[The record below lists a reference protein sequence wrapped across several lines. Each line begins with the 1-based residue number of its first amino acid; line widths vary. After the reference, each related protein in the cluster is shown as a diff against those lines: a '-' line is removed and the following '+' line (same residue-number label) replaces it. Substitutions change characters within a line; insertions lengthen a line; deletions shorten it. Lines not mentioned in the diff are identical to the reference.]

1 MRIMSSYIPSINSK
15 EIASVF
21 SVVALLLTFVAV
33 SGFSSFNSNDE
44 ETRAEHFNLDNG
56 VALDGNDPV
65 AYFTEEAE
73 VEGSSEYSETYQGVT
88 YYFSSEE
95 NLETFREDP
104 ESFEPKYGGYCAY
117 TMLDGE
123 KQDVNTS
130 TFKIIDDEL
139 YFFDTMFFGAINAK
153 SRWNDM
159 IEETEGGEA
168 ALVEQAD
175 AHWQEII
182 QN

>member
-1 MRIMSSYIPSINSK
+1 MKTMKTSTRLITM
-15 EIASVF
+15 A
-21 SVVALLLTFVAV
+21 TFLF
-33 SGFSSFNSNDE
+33 GFIIFTGFVDSNSNEE
-44 ETRAEHFNLDNG
+44 ETRVQHFNLNDG

-65 AYFTEEAE
+65 AYFTENDE
-73 VEGSSEYSETYQGVT
+73 VEGSSEYSETYKGVT

-95 NLETFREDP
+95 NLETFRENP
-104 ESFEPKYGGYCAY
+104 ERFEPKYGGYCAY

-130 TFKIIDDEL
+130 NFKIIDDEL
-139 YFFDTMFFGAINAK
+139 YFFDTMFFGVINAK

-168 ALVEQAD
+168 ALVQQAD
-175 AHWQEII
+175 AHWLEIV